1 MSYKLVNK
9 VSKDTI
15 KELKKILRKA
25 VWEDIIGPIQ
35 DYKTWHG
42 LNDAL
47 GDIQELTELWPLEKW
62 KQTFFLK
69 IPPGGNVNR
78 HADQEKNC
86 TSYHVPVT
94 TNNKCESVI
103 YNPDKQPYHLPVG
116 GVYEINRTLE
126 HESFNRGKTN
136 RVHLIITIND

>member
-1 MSYKLVNK
+1 MSYELVNK
-9 VSKDTI
+9 VSKDTV
-15 KELKKILRKA
+15 KDVKKVLRKA

-42 LNDAL
+42 LNDVL
-47 GDIQELTELWPLEKW
+47 GDIQGLTELWPLEKW

-78 HADQEKNC
+78 HSDAEKYC
-86 TSYHVPVT
+86 LSYNIPIT
-94 TNNKCESVI
+94 TNNECESI
-103 YNPDKQPYHLPVG
+103 MYGPDKIVSHLEVG
-116 GVYEINRTLE
+116 GVYSINRNLE
-126 HESFNRGKTN
+126 HESFNKGKTD